1 MNRSEIATTY
11 SFFRDFLRNFAQL
24 IDDNVG
30 RVFRK
35 IEFNIQDRTFL
46 YKDFSQEIKLPALHI
61 QVSSLQIRYDKFN
74 PLKNFQLFGVD
85 EVFSVVLLLNET
97 KQEYIIATCQ
107 PITFNL
113 DLQINTASQLEELEI
128 INCLNQ
134 MFVANQ
140 TFQWSFTTFI
150 PLTDKLL
157 EGWDLTTDEIYYLFE
172 QKLTEKKEDKIIA
185 KTVYYALYQMEPL
198 ITVSPASTYP
208 TQSYSYQSGNMSF
221 TVNTF
226 VPSIIYRNEIPSRVQ
241 KVVYTEVF
249 GNEPTAQVTQ
259 DLLNNVE
266 EKTKLTF
273 YRGYIIS
280 NDNTT
285 QSEDGYVIT
294 VDFSQDPKNFVFF
307 IRLPD
312 NTNIVSTQQ
321 EKFIIES
328 WESNTLTIKIKNLS
342 EQEKA
347 CFDKIVSGDMT
358 ADLVSY
364 KKE

>member
-208 TQSYSYQSGNMSF
+208 TQSYPYQSGNMSF

-266 EKTKLTF
+266 
-273 YRGYIIS
+273 
-280 NDNTT
+280 
-285 QSEDGYVIT
+285 
-294 VDFSQDPKNFVFF
+294 
-307 IRLPD
+307 
-312 NTNIVSTQQ
+312 
-321 EKFIIES
+321 
-328 WESNTLTIKIKNLS
+328 
-342 EQEKA
+342 
-347 CFDKIVSGDMT
+347 
-358 ADLVSY
+358 
-364 KKE
+364 